1 MTSWQHW
8 FNLSE
13 RALYFHKIL
22 FIHILFPSRVAKD
35 FKLGSTLQ
43 LHESRLEIAVLNLPS
58 ILLIKMELYCGA
70 SRPYI
75 IQKLFVGE
83 KSMLRNLVTNC
94 IAFDGICMVKGALS
108 GLIQFL
114 ATESPLK
121 MMKNTFAFTL
131 KALFVLKIF
140 KFLSWL
146 LGHVEKV

>member
-1 MTSWQHW
+1 
-8 FNLSE
+8 
-13 RALYFHKIL
+13 
-22 FIHILFPSRVAKD
+22 
-35 FKLGSTLQ
+35 
-43 LHESRLEIAVLNLPS
+43 
-58 ILLIKMELYCGA
+58 
-70 SRPYI
+70 
-75 IQKLFVGE
+75 
-83 KSMLRNLVTNC
+83 MLRNLVTNC

-121 MMKNTFAFTL
+121 MMKNGFDFTV